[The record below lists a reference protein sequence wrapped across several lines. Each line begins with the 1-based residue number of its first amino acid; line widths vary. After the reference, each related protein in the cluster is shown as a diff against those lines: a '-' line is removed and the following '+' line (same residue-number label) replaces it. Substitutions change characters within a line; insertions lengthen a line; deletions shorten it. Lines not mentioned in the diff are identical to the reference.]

1 MMKSARII
9 KCVTEFV
16 DPLIYCRCSIGGSG
30 QGLDMGKKKIEGCST
45 RKSNEQLACTSTL
58 IVEHMQ
64 LAAEMWH
71 W

>member
-1 MMKSARII
+1 MCNR
-9 KCVTEFV
+9 V
-16 DPLIYCRCSIGGSG
+16 RGSINILPMFNWWFRSG
-30 QGLDMGKKKIEGCST
+30 IRYGKKKIEGCST